1 MSHLVFLEST
11 MNPFWDKNILVL
23 IEGIKNSLPDQQL
36 TTIAKE
42 IAAIFALIYLS
53 VKAYTMIIGEGKFEV
68 MPLFR
73 PFIITVIITNFS
85 LFTSMVGYP
94 GTASG
99 AIGKANFEAN
109 ANIMDQ
115 DMNTKDRLTDE
126 LFKTLIENTT
136 QLKDYYVQS
145 SKVEQAVGDQIADA
159 AINMLS
165 LGTSEAMTELNA
177 YLTVYEQLLW
187 IKLSLWMQG
196 FITWI
201 VLGIFKGV
209 CYCLFF
215 LQLILLYVLGC
226 LGPISFA
233 FSIAGPFKESW
244 VQWVSRYIAV
254 SFYSTIGFI
263 ILNIACA
270 IMSYGIN
277 QEVDRLSQLLAKK
290 DAVAEFIASVEH
302 IDNFIGYLFIAMV
315 TAIAGIVSTPVVSS
329 WIIGSV
335 STGTAFFNTFVSTAS
350 RGVSKGQA
358 VAGQVATASRNIIS
372 N

>member
-1 MSHLVFLEST
+1 MPAFILLDT
-11 MNPFWDKNILVL
+11 LNPFWDNNILDL
-23 IEGIKNSLPDQQL
+23 IKGIKDSLPQQQL

-42 IAAIFALIYLS
+42 VAAVFALVYLS
-53 VKAYTMIIGEGKFEV
+53 VKAYAMIIGEGKFEV

-85 LFTSMVGYP
+85 LFSEMVGYP

-99 AIGKANFEAN
+99 EVGKANFEAN

-115 DMNTKDRLTDE
+115 DMDTKNKLTDE

-145 SKVEQAVGDQIADA
+145 SKVDQGTGEQVADA
-159 AINMLS
+159 ALNMMT
-165 LGTSEAMTELNA
+165 LGTSEALTELNA
-177 YLTVYEQLLW
+177 YVTVYEQLLW
-187 IKLSLWMQG
+187 VKLSLWMQG
-196 FITWI
+196 FVTWI
-201 VLGIFKGV
+201 VLGVFKGI

-215 LQLILLYVLGC
+215 LQLILLYILGC

-233 FSIAGPFKESW
+233 FSIGGPFKDSW
-244 VQWVSRYIAV
+244 VQWVSRYVAV

-270 IMSYGIN
+270 IMNYGIN
-277 QEVDRLSQLLAKK
+277 QEISRLSQLLAKK
-290 DAVAEFIASVEH
+290 DAVAEFLASIEH
-302 IDNFIGYLFIAMV
+302 VDNFIGYLFIAMV
-315 TAIAGIVSTPVVSS
+315 TAIAGIMSTPIVSS

-335 STGTAFFNTFVSTAS
+335 GAGTAFFGTFVNTAKTSGSIGSSAAGKVLSTP
-350 RGVSKGQA
+350 VFSK
-358 VAGQVATASRNIIS
+358 S
-372 N
+372 

>member
-1 MSHLVFLEST
+1 MHLTLLNSL
-11 MNPFWDKNILVL
+11 NPFWDNNILDL
-23 IEGIKNSLPDQQL
+23 IKGIKDSLPDQQL

-42 IAAIFALIYLS
+42 VAAVFALVYLS
-53 VKAYTMIIGEGKFEV
+53 VKAYAMIIGEGRFEV

-73 PFIITVIITNFS
+73 PFIITVVITNFS
-85 LFTSMVGYP
+85 LFTEMVGYP

-99 AIGKANFEAN
+99 EVGKTNFEAN

-115 DMNTKDRLTDE
+115 DMDTKDKLTDE

-145 SKVEQAVGDQIADA
+145 GKADQGMGDQMADA
-159 AINMLS
+159 AINMMS
-165 LGTSEAMTELNA
+165 LGASEALTELNA
-177 YLTVYEQLLW
+177 YVTVYEQLLW

-201 VLGIFKGV
+201 VLGVFKGV

-233 FSIAGPFKESW
+233 FSIAGPFKDSW
-244 VQWVSRYIAV
+244 VQWVARYVAV

-270 IMSYGIN
+270 IMNYGIN
-277 QEVDRLSQLLAKK
+277 QEISRLSQLLAKK
-290 DAVAEFIASVEH
+290 DAVAEFIAAVEH
-302 IDNFIGYLFIAMV
+302 VDNFIGYLFIAMV
-315 TAIAGIVSTPVVSS
+315 TAIAGIMSTPVVSS

-335 STGTAFFNTFVSTAS
+335 GAGTAFFSTFVNSAKTGGSAGTAVGG
-350 RGVSKGQA
+350 RL
-358 VAGQVATASRNIIS
+358 IS
-372 N
+372 APAQLIKS

>member
-1 MSHLVFLEST
+1 MPAFILLDT
-11 MNPFWDKNILVL
+11 LNPLWDNNILDL
-23 IEGIKNSLPDQQL
+23 IKGIKDSLPQQQL

-42 IAAIFALIYLS
+42 VAAVFALVYLS
-53 VKAYTMIIGEGKFEV
+53 VKAYAMIIGEGKFEV

-85 LFTSMVGYP
+85 LFSEMVGYP

-99 AIGKANFEAN
+99 EVGKANFEAN

-115 DMNTKDRLTDE
+115 DMDTKNKLTDE

-145 SKVEQAVGDQIADA
+145 SKVDQGTGEQVADA
-159 AINMLS
+159 ALNMMT
-165 LGTSEAMTELNA
+165 LGTSEALTELNA
-177 YLTVYEQLLW
+177 YVTVYEQLLW
-187 IKLSLWMQG
+187 VKLSLWMQG
-196 FITWI
+196 FVTWI
-201 VLGIFKGV
+201 VLGVFKGI

-215 LQLILLYVLGC
+215 LQLILLYILGC

-233 FSIAGPFKESW
+233 FSIGGPFKDSW
-244 VQWVSRYIAV
+244 VQWVSRYVAV

-270 IMSYGIN
+270 IMNYGIN
-277 QEVDRLSQLLAKK
+277 QEISRLSQLLAKK
-290 DAVAEFIASVEH
+290 DAVAEFLASIEH
-302 IDNFIGYLFIAMV
+302 VDNFIGYLFIAMV
-315 TAIAGIVSTPVVSS
+315 TAIAGIMSTPIVSS

-335 STGTAFFNTFVSTAS
+335 GAGTAFFGTFVNTAKTSGSIGSSAAGKVLSTP
-350 RGVSKGQA
+350 VFSK
-358 VAGQVATASRNIIS
+358 S
-372 N
+372 

>member
-1 MSHLVFLEST
+1 MHLTLLNSL
-11 MNPFWDKNILVL
+11 NPFWDNNILDL
-23 IEGIKNSLPDQQL
+23 IKGIKDSLPDQQL

-42 IAAIFALIYLS
+42 VAAVFALVYLS
-53 VKAYTMIIGEGKFEV
+53 VKAYAMIIGEGRFEV

-73 PFIITVIITNFS
+73 PFIITVVITNFS
-85 LFTSMVGYP
+85 LFTEMVGYP

-99 AIGKANFEAN
+99 EVGKTNFEAN

-115 DMNTKDRLTDE
+115 DMDTKDKLTDE

-145 SKVEQAVGDQIADA
+145 GKADQGMGDQMADA
-159 AINMLS
+159 AINMMS
-165 LGTSEAMTELNA
+165 LGASEALTELNA
-177 YLTVYEQLLW
+177 YVTVYEQLLW

-201 VLGIFKGV
+201 VLGVFKGV

-233 FSIAGPFKESW
+233 FSIAGPFKDSW
-244 VQWVSRYIAV
+244 VQWVARYVAV

-270 IMSYGIN
+270 IMNYGIN
-277 QEVDRLSQLLAKK
+277 QEISRLSQLLAKK
-290 DAVAEFIASVEH
+290 DAVAEFIAAVEH
-302 IDNFIGYLFIAMV
+302 VDNFIGYLFIAMV
-315 TAIAGIVSTPVVSS
+315 TAIAGIMSTPVVSS

-335 STGTAFFNTFVSTAS
+335 GAGTAFFSTFVNSAKTGGSVGTAVGG
-350 RGVSKGQA
+350 RL
-358 VAGQVATASRNIIS
+358 IS
-372 N
+372 APAQLIKS

>member
-1 MSHLVFLEST
+1 MTFYLLNSV
-11 MNPFWDKNILVL
+11 NPFWDSNILDL
-23 IEGIKNSLPDQQL
+23 IKGIKDSLPDQQL
-36 TTIAKE
+36 TSIAKE
-42 IAAIFALIYLS
+42 IAAVFALIYLS
-53 VKAYTMIIGEGKFEV
+53 VKAYAMIIGEGKFEV

-73 PFIITVIITNFS
+73 PFIITIVITNFS
-85 LFTSMVGYP
+85 LFSEIVGYP
-94 GTASG
+94 GSASG
-99 AIGKANFEAN
+99 EIGKANFEAN

-115 DMNTKDRLTDE
+115 DMDTKDKLTDD

-145 SKVEQAVGDQIADA
+145 SKAEQGVGDQLADA
-159 AINMLS
+159 AINMMT

-177 YLTVYEQLLW
+177 YITVYEQLLW
-187 IKLSLWMQG
+187 IKLSMWMQG

-244 VQWVSRYIAV
+244 VQWVARYVAV

-263 ILNIACA
+263 ILNVACA
-270 IMSYGIN
+270 IMNYGIN
-277 QEVDRLSQLLAKK
+277 QEISRLSQLLAKK
-290 DAVAEFIASVEH
+290 NAVAEFLASVEH
-302 IDNFIGYLFIAMV
+302 VDNFIGYLFIAMV
-315 TAIAGIVSTPVVSS
+315 TAVAGIVSTPVVSS

-335 STGTAFFNTFVSTAS
+335 STGTAFFSTFVNTAKAGGSASTN
-350 RGVSKGQA
+350 
-358 VAGQVATASRNIIS
+358 VAGKAIS
-372 N
+372 VPTQLLKA